1 MYFASSEMSERD
13 EPEDREEEGEQVGAP
28 RGVRRPDAGSVPP
41 PSPDRERAA
50 PDVPLPPEKPSF
62 EEETAAIPDG
72 GSARASGVVPPP
84 EPPPAPAVPP
94 PAPAPVPQTAEP
106 ASDDPFV
113 RPPPERT
120 GLAGPE
126 FTAARG
132 QFIGACGEEGGGE
145 EGDVGTAPKPPSP
158 VTSQAPFVTEW
169 HAAARGAGGMKTSL
183 LQSRVVREI
192 AVGLVLI
199 LIALVGV
206 RVLVPREEE
215 GKPLALSYTQGQTTR
230 YRVFLKRSEE
240 RVWPNGRMETM
251 DMTAAATLDLKV
263 ASVNTDGATVEV
275 SLSNIALHTGT
286 PLQNRVPDFART
298 QMRVGRDG
306 KIAEGGLGLSG
317 VFVTKMAPG
326 WDLLVP
332 MLAEGPVHP
341 GSEWTSR
348 EEMSFAPESSVSVS
362 ASTNLLSYLS
372 GGPEEIAV
380 ITSNMNVPVQTTVP
394 LAAVAESLG
403 ASVEDYGYPAGSD
416 PKYVYDGQTTLN
428 MTARLNATT
437 GQVIGSYTSGESNY
451 TVSVEDAPPRMK
463 NVPNGVKVTSSF
475 SMSLKEQ
482 TPEVPS
488 GGDGQSPQPGRRQ
501 SPSQTPTQIS
511 G

>member
-13 EPEDREEEGEQVGAP
+13 EPEDRDEEGEQVGAP

-62 EEETAAIPDG
+62 EEEAAAIPDG

-94 PAPAPVPQTAEP
+94 PAPPPVPRTAEP
-106 ASDDPFV
+106 VSADLFV

-126 FTAARG
+126 FTATRG
-132 QFIGACGEEGGGE
+132 QFIGAYGEESGGE

-158 VTSQAPFVTEW
+158 ATPQAPFVTEW

-199 LIALVGV
+199 LIALVGA
-206 RVLVPREEE
+206 RVLVPKEEK
-215 GKPLALSYTQGQTTR
+215 GKPLALSFAQGQATR
-230 YRVFLKRSEE
+230 YRVFLRESEE
-240 RVWPNGRMETM
+240 RVWPNGEKEALE
-251 DMTAAATLDLKV
+251 MTAAATLDLRV
-263 ASVNTDGATVEV
+263 VSVSADGATVDV
-275 SLSNIALHTGT
+275 TLSNIALHTGT
-286 PLQNRVPDFART
+286 PLQNRVPDTART

-306 KIAEGGLGLSG
+306 KLLEGGLGLSG
-317 VFVTKMAPG
+317 VFITKMAPG

-332 MLAEGPVHP
+332 MLPEGPVHP

-348 EEMSFAPESSVSVS
+348 EEMRFAPDSSVSVS
-362 ASTNLLSYLS
+362 ASTNLLSYLPE
-372 GGPEEIAV
+372 GPGEIAV
-380 ITSNMNVPVQTTVP
+380 ITGKMQVPVQTTVP
-394 LAAVAESLG
+394 LAAVADSLG
-403 ASVEDYGYPAGSD
+403 ASVEDYGYPPSSD
-416 PKYVYDGQTTLN
+416 PKYAYDGQTTLN

-437 GQVIGSYTSGESNY
+437 GQVIGSYTAAESSY
-451 TVSVEDAPPRMK
+451 TVSAEDAPPRMK
-463 NVPNGVKVTSSF
+463 NVPNGVEVTSSF
-475 SMSLKEQ
+475 SISLKEQ
-482 TPEVPS
+482 VPEAAS
-488 GGDGQSPQPGRRQ
+488 AGEGQSPEPDRRH
-501 SPSQTPTQIS
+501 SPSPTAAQTP